1 MNTRLDN
8 VQAEQAWQW
17 HFDQENQ
24 RLALDLDADLMFV
37 SALGPRQL
45 IADGFEQHGFAVPH
59 ARDYHH
65 YLEMLESRLGLG
77 GDMAM
82 QISLNA
88 VAAKYF
94 HRPLMPKSWFFQSA
108 GASQA
113 RAVEAGQVVRLASDS
128 QIRHYFVV
136 ESDTN
141 ASLLLL
147 IERDHQ
153 LSGTKSIGQFSV
165 IKVMNDR
172 LLSLASKSHK
182 AASAA

>member
-17 HFDQENQ
+17 HFDQEKQ
-24 RLALDLDADLMFV
+24 RLVLDLDADMMFV
-37 SALGPRQL
+37 SALGARQL
-45 IADGFEQHGFAVPH
+45 IADGFERHGFAVPH

-65 YLEMLESRLGLG
+65 YLEMLETHLGLG

-94 HRPLMPKSWFFQSA
+94 HRPLMPKSWFFQGA
-108 GASQA
+108 GAS
-113 RAVEAGQVVRLASDS
+113 AVAKVDAGQVVRLASDS
-128 QIRHYFVV
+128 QVRHYFVI
-136 ESDTN
+136 ETDTN

-153 LSGTKSIGQFSV
+153 LSGAKSLGQFSV

-172 LLSLASKSHK
+172 LLPLAVKSHK